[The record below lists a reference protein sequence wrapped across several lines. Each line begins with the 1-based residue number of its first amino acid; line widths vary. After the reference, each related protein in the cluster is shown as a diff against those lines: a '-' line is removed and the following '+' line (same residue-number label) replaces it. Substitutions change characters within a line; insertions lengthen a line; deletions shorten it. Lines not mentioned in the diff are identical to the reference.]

1 MTDEPQRRDQE
12 RKPLRGVGRIF
23 LTPSAALEVRMLDVS
38 TRGVAAVSLA
48 NLPPG
53 STCTLHFSIPDSDA
67 RREWFQ
73 AAATVV
79 ATVLS
84 ADADGFRLSLRFD
97 GQIGEAM
104 RIAIEKYVVS

>member
-1 MTDEPQRRDQE
+1 MTDELQRRDQE
-12 RKPLRGVGRIF
+12 RKPLRGAGRIF
-23 LTPSAALEVRMLDVS
+23 LTPSAALEVRTLDVS
-38 TRGVAAVSLA
+38 SRGVAAVASA

-53 STCTLHFSIPDSDA
+53 STCQLHFSIPDRDG

-84 ADADGFRLSLRFD
+84 ADADGFRLSLRFEAP
-97 GQIGEAM
+97 IGESM
-104 RIAIEKYVVS
+104 RLAIEKFVAA